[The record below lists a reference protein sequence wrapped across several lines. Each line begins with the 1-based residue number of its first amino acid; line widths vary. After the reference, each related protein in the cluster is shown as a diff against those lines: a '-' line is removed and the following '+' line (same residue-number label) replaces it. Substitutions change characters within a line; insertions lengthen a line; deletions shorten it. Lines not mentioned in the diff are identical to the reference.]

1 MASQLLATKS
11 IDELQ
16 AQEASGNELRRT
28 LTATQLTL
36 LGIGGVIGT
45 GIFVLT
51 GVAAAQNAGP
61 ALALSFIFAGI
72 GCMFAGLCYA
82 EFAAMIPVSGSA
94 YSYSYATLGEGI
106 AWFIGWNLI
115 LEYLFA
121 VATVSVGWSGYAVSL
136 LDQLHIHIPDAL
148 SHAPFDQDRLTEHL
162 VRTGAI
168 INLPAMLIVAAIAT
182 ICYIGIKQ
190 SATFNSWIVTIK
202 VTVIILFIM
211 FGISFINTA
220 NWHPFVPPNEGHFG
234 EFGWSGVLKAAGV
247 IFFAYIGFDA
257 ISTAAQEAKNPQR
270 DMPIGILAS
279 LVICTIL
286 YVIVATVLTGMV
298 SYKELNVAAPVA
310 LALDK
315 YPGLHWLGIPI
326 KLGAVA
332 GMTSVMLV
340 MTIAQARIFFAMARD
355 GLLPQFFGKVHPKFR
370 TPSTGTVVTGVT
382 AAIIG
387 GLFPVG
393 VLGHLVSIGTLAA
406 FVTVCIG
413 VLVLRKTRPDLP
425 RPFRTPL
432 PWFTCLAGAAVCGL
446 MMVSLGAATW
456 WRLAIWTVFGVGV
469 YVFYGRKHSRLHR
482 AGT

>member
-16 AQEASGNELRRT
+16 AQEASGNELRRA

-148 SHAPFDQDRLTEHL
+148 SHSPFDQDRLTEHM

-168 INLPAMLIVAAIAT
+168 INVPAMLIVAAIAT

-355 GLLPQFFGKVHPKFR
+355 GLLPKFFGKVHPKFR

-432 PWFTCLAGAAVCGL
+432 PWFTCLAGAGVCGL

-456 WRLAIWTVFGVGV
+456 WRLAIWTVFGVAV
-469 YVFYGRKHSRLHR
+469 YVLYGRKHSRLHR